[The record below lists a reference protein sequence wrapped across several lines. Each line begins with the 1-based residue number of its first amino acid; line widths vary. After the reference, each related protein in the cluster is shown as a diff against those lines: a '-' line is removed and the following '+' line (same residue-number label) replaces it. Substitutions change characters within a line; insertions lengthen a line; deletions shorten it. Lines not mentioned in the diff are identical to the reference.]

1 MSTSHFVETNGIK
14 LHYLDHAG
22 DGPTLVLMP
31 GLTANG
37 RSFDGIVKAGL
48 VPKLRVLALD
58 LRGRGLSDKPATGY
72 SMEAHAADVVGLF
85 DALGLE
91 QVILGG
97 HSFGGLLTYY
107 LAAHHPER
115 VSKCVVLD
123 APAKVNPRVMEQIK
137 PSLDRLGVPVDSWS
151 VYLERIKS
159 MPYYQNWWNAELEG
173 FYRADVVDNPDGTV
187 QSRSRRENMVEAAE
201 GTTHLDWAQIGS
213 MIQQPLLLL
222 RATDSFGPVGYPPI
236 LTREDAEYTAS
247 FIRNS
252 ELHDMQ
258 GNHITFLFGEY
269 AVPVVSEIMRFLL
282 A

>member
-14 LHYLDHAG
+14 LHYLDHDG
-22 DGPTLVLMP
+22 DGPTLILMH
-31 GLTANG
+31 GLTATS
-37 RSFDGIVKAGL
+37 RSFDGLVKAGL
-48 VPKLRVLALD
+48 APKLRVLALD

-72 SMEAHAADVVGLF
+72 SMPEHAADILGLL
-85 DALGLE
+85 DALGME

-137 PSLDRLGVPVDSWS
+137 PSLDRLGVPVASWEA
-151 VYLERIKS
+151 YLARIKA
-159 MPYYQNWWNAELEG
+159 MPYYKGFWNAELEG
-173 FYRADVVDNPDGTV
+173 FYRADVLDNPDGTV
-187 QSRSRRENMVEAAE
+187 QSRSTRENMMEAAE
-201 GTTHLDWAQIGS
+201 GTTVIDWAQVVSKIN
-213 MIQQPLLLL
+213 QPLLLL
-222 RATDSFGPVGYPPI
+222 RATDPFGPEGYPPI
-236 LTREDAEYTAS
+236 LNREDAEYTAS
-247 FIRNS
+247 LIRNS

-258 GNHITFLFGEY
+258 GNHITFVFGDN
-269 AVPVVSEIMRFLL
+269 AVPVVNEITRFVL